1 MRNSISYTVGCAI
14 ALAWLTPSTHAATTQ
29 ETLKPAIDNLGDGLL
44 DGLDGAAFAPPKG
57 PTARRGE
64 PPRKPLVDLGNVEE
78 QMQRDA
84 GGAPAGEDIGESPLV
99 SVARS
104 MEKAEELIADQGNAV
119 PEQRKVVAEL
129 DKLIAQMEKQCQGGG
144 ESKKPSSK
152 KDQQKSQRSGAKPGQ
167 GSKPAGLAGGRS
179 SSGAKSSTTEV
190 RKQKAVDPSGKAESD
205 LVKEAWGHLP
215 ARMRERM
222 MQGSADEFLPEY
234 REELEAYYRRLAERE
249 AER

>member
-1 MRNSISYTVGCAI
+1 L
-14 ALAWLTPSTHAATTQ
+14 LAAPTTNGATTQ
-29 ETLKPAIDNLGDGLL
+29 RALKPEAENLGDGLL
-44 DGLDGAAFAPPKG
+44 DGLDGAAFAPSREAPKPEG
-57 PTARRGE
+57 T
-64 PPRKPLVDLGNVEE
+64 PRKAIVDRGRIQQ
-78 QMQRDA
+78 QMERDA
-84 GGAPAGEDIGESPLV
+84 ARGGLGEQDGEDVGESPLV
-99 SVARS
+99 PVVRG
-104 MEKAEELIADQGNAV
+104 MQRAEGLIADEGNAV

-144 ESKKPSSK
+144 QSKKPSSK

-167 GSKPAGLAGGRS
+167 GSKPAGLAEGRAS
-179 SSGAKSSTTEV
+179 TGAKTSTTATQK
-190 RKQKAVDPSGKAESD
+190 RKPVDPRGKAESD